1 MSQAHYPSLGRS
13 LIDPETG
20 LPNLPYYDL
29 IRDWEERRARRRD
42 YCVREVTVEVIGGA
56 DRLRQA
62 LAWQLRAELRDSDLI
77 ASNGRGHFE
86 ILLTSP
92 DAEHAE
98 RLRERLRQVTEK
110 INAPY
115 PPWEQVTMRVTVD

>member
-1 MSQAHYPSLGRS
+1 MSHYPTLGRS

-20 LPNLPYYDL
+20 LPNLPYYSL

-42 YCVREVTVEVIGGA
+42 YCVREVTVQVTGGTE
-56 DRLRQA
+56 RLRQS

-77 ASNGRGHFE
+77 ASNGAGHFE

-98 RLRERLRQVTEK
+98 RLRERIDALARK
-110 INAPY
+110 INAAY
-115 PPWEQVTMRVTVD
+115 PEWEQVAVRVTVE

>member
-1 MSQAHYPSLGRS
+1 MSHYPLLGRN

-20 LPNLPYYDL
+20 LPNLPYYNL
-29 IRDWEERRARRRD
+29 IRDWEERRARRRE
-42 YCVREVTVEVIGGA
+42 YSVREVLVEISGG
-56 DRLRQA
+56 DERLRQT

-92 DAEHAE
+92 DAERAE
-98 RLRERLRQVTEK
+98 RLRDRLDALTEK
-110 INAPY
+110 INARY
-115 PPWEQVTMRVTVD
+115 PAWERVTVRVTVN

>member
-1 MSQAHYPSLGRS
+1 MSQAHYPSIGRS

-42 YCVREVTVEVIGGA
+42 YNVRDVTVEIIGG
-56 DRLRQA
+56 DERLRQT

-98 RLRERLRQVTEK
+98 RFFVNETETTEK
-110 INAPY
+110 IN
-115 PPWEQVTMRVTVD
+115 

>member
-1 MSQAHYPSLGRS
+1 MSHYPSLGRS

-20 LPNLPYYDL
+20 LPNLPYYAL

-42 YCVREVTVEVIGGA
+42 YCVREVTVEVMGGTE
-56 DRLRQA
+56 RLRQT

-98 RLRERLRQVTEK
+98 RLRERLRQLTEK

-115 PPWEQVTMRVTVD
+115 PSWERVSVKVTVD